1 MNSTLLLKERILEL
15 EKKQEEGLSQI
26 KQQASGIYESF
37 KPVNIIKRS
46 LESSLEIPEI
56 KEKLIHSL
64 LGLATGF
71 ITKKI
76 LVKKSDSNV
85 GKVLGTVLQ
94 FVIAAIV
101 AKNTDKI
108 KEVSKSMLQYGLKM
122 MEGQEDEAKV
132 VEEKND

>member
-15 EKKQEEGLSQI
+15 EKKQEEGMSQI
-26 KQQASGIYESF
+26 KQQATGIYESF

-46 LESSLEIPEI
+46 LESSMEIPEI

-76 LVKKSDSNV
+76 LVKKSDSNM
-85 GKVLGTVLQ
+85 GKVLGTILQ

-122 MEGQEDEAKV
+122 MESQDEETT
-132 VEEKND
+132 VEEA

>member
-1 MNSTLLLKERILEL
+1 M
-15 EKKQEEGLSQI
+15 SQI
-26 KQQASGIYESF
+26 KQQATGIYESF

-46 LESSLEIPEI
+46 LESSMEIPEI

-76 LVKKSDSNV
+76 LVKKSDSNM
-85 GKVLGTVLQ
+85 GKVLGTILQ

-122 MEGQEDEAKV
+122 MESQDEETT
-132 VEEKND
+132 VEEA